1 MLLRPRPCQ
10 LGNMRRRPDLCI
22 ETISR
27 QHSQCGGA
35 AAALPLH
42 LHWDLLGLSL
52 ALWMVDLNID
62 KHLQHYSFYPVLTTT
77 SRKTWLYAWSG
88 LKFLAQKLDVEF
100 FVLSDIDGTF
110 PGVSYCCPPRYFDVR
125 TSWHQAGTLAPV
137 WVSCEYPWSQSLAI
151 LRSPTLLTGQLS
163 AKATVSW
170 AS

>member
-62 KHLQHYSFYPVLTTT
+62 KHLQHYSLYPVLTTT

-110 PGVSYCCPPRYFDVR
+110 PGVSSAVLLDISMSGP
-125 TSWHQAGTLAPV
+125 AGTRQPPWPPV
-137 WVSCEYPWSQSLAI
+137 WVSCEYPWAQSTIADRLE
-151 LRSPTLLTGQLS
+151 
-163 AKATVSW
+163 VSHQQRGH
-170 AS
+170 